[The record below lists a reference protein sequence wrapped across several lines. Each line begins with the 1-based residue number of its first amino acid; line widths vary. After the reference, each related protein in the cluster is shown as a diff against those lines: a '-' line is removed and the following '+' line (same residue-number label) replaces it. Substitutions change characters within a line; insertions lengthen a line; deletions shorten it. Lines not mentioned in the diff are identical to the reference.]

1 MNILAK
7 ANETISKEVWKSPID
22 ISMKER
28 LVRFWEP
35 IVGGAALATVPFL
48 LFENRIDPAL
58 SIAIDVF
65 IWSVFT
71 LAFVSVLLA
80 CRGWPERRAWL
91 MQSWLEILIIVC
103 SFPLFPT
110 SWASLRTLRLGRLLR
125 LSRLF
130 AITYLLRWTKR
141 RFALS
146 PVTFA
151 GATAVVTAVLGA
163 NALHVIEPNLAPD
176 LGTGLWWAIT
186 TMTTVGYG
194 DISPATLQGRLVG
207 SFLMVFGVAIMASF
221 SGYLASF
228 LVTENDEHQEELKD
242 RLVAMQEKL
251 DMLEE
256 LLRSN
261 LALKYPDDGT
271 KPSLSAVVTTARP
284 DGTGDASS
292 IVE

>member
-1 MNILAK
+1 
-7 ANETISKEVWKSPID
+7 
-22 ISMKER
+22 
-28 LVRFWEP
+28 
-35 IVGGAALATVPFL
+35 
-48 LFENRIDPAL
+48 
-58 SIAIDVF
+58 
-65 IWSVFT
+65 
-71 LAFVSVLLA
+71 
-80 CRGWPERRAWL
+80 
-91 MQSWLEILIIVC
+91 
-103 SFPLFPT
+103 
-110 SWASLRTLRLGRLLR
+110 
-125 LSRLF
+125 
-130 AITYLLRWTKR
+130 
-141 RFALS
+141 
-146 PVTFA
+146 
-151 GATAVVTAVLGA
+151 
-163 NALHVIEPNLAPD
+163 
-176 LGTGLWWAIT
+176 
-186 TMTTVGYG
+186 MTTVGYG